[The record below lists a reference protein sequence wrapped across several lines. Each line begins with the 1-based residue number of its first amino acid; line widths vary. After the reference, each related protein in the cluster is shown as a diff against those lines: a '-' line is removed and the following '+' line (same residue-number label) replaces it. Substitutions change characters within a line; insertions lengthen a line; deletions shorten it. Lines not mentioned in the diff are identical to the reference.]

1 MANMD
6 QIRRV
11 VNGRALRALALAVF
25 VGLPLFAPVAHAQ
38 VCPFDDGNSS
48 LEVEGLILTRY
59 ALGVTAA
66 PLVANTGINAVD
78 APSVEATIN
87 CPSCGLNITGN
98 PTMTV
103 ADATIISR
111 KLAGFSGAALTDGLD
126 LGNGTRNTVTTVNS
140 FLLAGCGATGGTV
153 TSITAGNG
161 LTGGTITASG
171 TIAADT
177 TFLQRRVTSTCS
189 AGSFITAVAADGTV
203 TCGTPPAG
211 GSGTVTSVATGTG
224 LTGGTI
230 TASGTIAADTTFLQ
244 RRVTSTCSAGS
255 FITAVAADG
264 TVTCGTPPAGGAG
277 TVTSVATGA
286 GLTGGPIS
294 TSGTVGL
301 ASTQLLPTTACATSQ
316 IAQWNGSAWICRAP
330 PPTLPTSCLDGQLLK
345 LVGGAIA
352 CSAAPQTFTVADS
365 VNNVGQHR
373 SIARSFDGLP
383 IISYYDASTFN
394 LKVMRCGNAACSGGN
409 IIRTVD
415 TTGLGRYTAIAVPSN
430 GLPVIS
436 YSTST
441 VVTETAASALKV
453 AACNDLTCTGTVNL
467 AVVDNLAVAVGR
479 YSSMAISQDGFPV
492 ISYYDGTNGNLK
504 VAKCVNSTCFGA
516 TITTLDGASGADV
529 GRYTSIAVPAD
540 GLPVISYHDVTNI
553 DLKVVKCSVTNC
565 STFSTPVTVDGTG
578 VGNNVGSR
586 TSIAISADGFPIIA
600 YFDDSASA
608 LKVAKCINAGCTG
621 ATVINSLTPA
631 AQRDLSIVVPADG
644 RPVIAYAADTGAL
657 SVIKCGTASCAS
669 GNVISN
675 VAGVT
680 FGAAMLVPASDALPV
695 IAYDNFDLNVVKCSN
710 SGCANP

>member
-59 ALGVTAA
+59 ALGVTGA

-126 LGNGTRNTVTTVNS
+126 LGNGTRNTVTAVNS

-153 TSITAGNG
+153 TSITAGN
-161 LTGGTITASG
+161 
-171 TIAADT
+171 
-177 TFLQRRVTSTCS
+177 
-189 AGSFITAVAADGTV
+189 
-203 TCGTPPAG
+203 
-211 GSGTVTSVATGTG
+211 G